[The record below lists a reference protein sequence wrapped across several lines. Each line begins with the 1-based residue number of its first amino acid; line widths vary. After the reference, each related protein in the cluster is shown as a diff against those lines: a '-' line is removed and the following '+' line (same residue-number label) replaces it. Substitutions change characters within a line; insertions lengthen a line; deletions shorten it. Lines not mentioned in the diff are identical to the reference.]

1 MCYVFETLLI
11 IQSLAGLQQASLA
24 AVERRSRHFR
34 LPPNKRCNYRK
45 LAVISPFQVPWQHL
59 VRDWRDDST
68 SPPTASAGGFFV
80 LRDRV
85 LLQRLAECLRRR
97 QPWPDQLPNNC
108 LIQIQLRM
116 QARGHLKDNA
126 LICLPTRADWKRRWR
141 QLKHDEHAPVYSE
154 PPQPDL
160 NERVRKELRLSHKRQ
175 LKRLRARRVR
185 EKRRQQEI
193 CTRRVHI
200 RAAGTAK
207 LVREQL
213 DKMCKLWLPND
224 PAETRDS
231 VRRQCSREVLG
242 YVNSAAFSFV
252 EATVCGVGYV
262 TPRGLRQLLAK
273 EAGAKA
279 QSTLCLVRDADS
291 HDYRF
296 ARFQINL
303 NVAAPP
309 F

>member
-1 MCYVFETLLI
+1 M
-11 IQSLAGLQQASLA
+11 
-24 AVERRSRHFR
+24 
-34 LPPNKRCNYRK
+34 
-45 LAVISPFQVPWQHL
+45 ISPFQAPWQHL
-59 VRDWRDDST
+59 VRDWRKDSL
-68 SPPTASAGGFFV
+68 SPSAAAAGGFFV
-80 LRDRV
+80 LRDRA
-85 LLQRLAECLRRR
+85 LLQRLDECLHRR
-97 QPWPDQLPNNC
+97 QPWPEQVPDNC
-108 LIQIQLRM
+108 LIQLQFRM

-141 QLKHDEHAPVYSE
+141 QLKHDEHAPVHSE

-160 NERVRKELRLSHKRQ
+160 NERLRKELRLGHKRQ

-185 EKRRQQEI
+185 EKRRLQELS
-193 CTRRVHI
+193 TRRVHI
-200 RAAGTAK
+200 RPAGTAK

-213 DKMCKLWLPND
+213 DKISKLWLPSD

-231 VRRQCSREVLG
+231 VRRQCSREVVG
-242 YVNSAAFSFV
+242 YVNSAGFSFV

-262 TPRGLRQLLAK
+262 TPGGLRQLLAK
-273 EAGAKA
+273 EEAGVAKA

-291 HDYRF
+291 RDYRF

-303 NVAAPP
+303 NVTAPP